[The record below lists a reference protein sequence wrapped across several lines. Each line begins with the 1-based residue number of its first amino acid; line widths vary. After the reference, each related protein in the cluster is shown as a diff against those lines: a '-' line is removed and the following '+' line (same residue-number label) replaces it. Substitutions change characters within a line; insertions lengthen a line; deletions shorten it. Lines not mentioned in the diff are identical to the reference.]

1 MITVVVPIYNVEKV
15 LTYCLSSIQKQTY
28 TDIEVILVDDG
39 SMDKSGLIYGAQ
51 NEAYKIS

>member
-39 SMDKSGLIYGAQ
+39 SMDKSGLICD
-51 NEAYKIS
+51 KFC